1 MKIAISLQ
9 IYLYL
14 PGELIRVSPVL
25 IVSAFPM
32 AQNIAFP
39 LALAFPNHLLSSHFY
54 DEKQQL
60 KAFYAE
66 TKGRQSH
73 FRTVLRY
80 LNYRMLPKSGCDR
93 TVLSSILHDKS
104 TPNPAA
110 ILGLKSIFGEGLSSN
125 ISK

>member
-1 MKIAISLQ
+1 M
-9 IYLYL
+9 

-110 ILGLKSIFGEGLSSN
+110 ILGLKSIFGEGLSSY